1 MNLKAQ
7 NNYELLFKSL
17 SQCTDDIIFV
27 VDFEADE
34 IIWSEQIKKITDIS
48 NVRKISQAQN
58 YWLKI
63 IHPDDIKM
71 YTDEIN
77 NIYNVKSNNL
87 RCDFRIKN
95 LKGL

>member
-1 MNLKAQ
+1 MEGRIKEIDFVVSAQ

-58 YWLKI
+58 LLA
-63 IHPDDIKM
+63 
-71 YTDEIN
+71 EN
-77 NIYNVKSNNL
+77 NTP
-87 RCDFRIKN
+87 
-95 LKGL
+95 